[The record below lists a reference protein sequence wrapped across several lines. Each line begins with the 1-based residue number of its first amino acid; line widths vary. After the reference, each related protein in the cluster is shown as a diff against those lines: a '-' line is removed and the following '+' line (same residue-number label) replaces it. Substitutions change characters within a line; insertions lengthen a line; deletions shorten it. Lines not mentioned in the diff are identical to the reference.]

1 MSRTAMPEASVH
13 EYRYSQLRKHEV
25 GAYASLS
32 PHLLSASR
40 SGFPQRQRQVAAPA
54 RDPVTTQQPHELYLG
69 VPVALTADASHH
81 FRSFRFREYVSH
93 GSRRSLCCA
102 NYVGS
107 VSRWLPRG
115 HQPATR
121 IILAISGVVGDGW
134 QSPQKPVN
142 DRPDDRPFILRRN
155 TFQLK

>member
-13 EYRYSQLRKHEV
+13 EYGHSELRKNEV
-25 GAYASLS
+25 GADAPPS
-32 PHLLSASR
+32 PRLLKASR
-40 SGFPQRQRQVAAPA
+40 LGFPQRQRQVAAPA
-54 RDPVTTQQPHELYLG
+54 RDPVTAQQPHELDLG
-69 VPVALTADASHH
+69 VPVALAVDAGHH

-93 GSRRSLCCA
+93 GSRRSLCFA

-121 IILAISGVVGDGW
+121 IILAISDVAVTGW
-134 QSPQKPVN
+134 QSPQKPFN
-142 DRPDDRPFILRRN
+142 DGPDDRPFVLCRN
-155 TFQLK
+155 AFQLK